1 MLTVALN
8 YGVKE
13 VEPGH
18 GAIDWNTVINTGSNF
33 FGTIIGVVV
42 VGIIALR
49 KYLPGALDTVAVKH
63 GGDVVQAIQGVQGSI
78 DKLQVSVNAL
88 EKSFSDSKVEY
99 GRMEERVN
107 NLTTTVRD
115 LQSEMLRRRASDREA

>member
-8 YGVKE
+8 YGVKK
-13 VEPGH
+13 VDTGH
-18 GAIDWNTVINTGSNF
+18 GAIDWNAVINTASNF
-33 FGTIIGVVV
+33 VGTIIGVAV

-78 DKLQVSVNAL
+78 DKLQVSVSAL
-88 EKSFSDSKVEY
+88 EKAFSDSKVEY